1 MKDSYLKRLG
11 SSLLTGA
18 MILSCTM
25 SVLAASSVDNN
36 NNTATV
42 NDLINADIIDTS
54 KSGSISIYKYD
65 ITSAEAA
72 GAYTAG
78 ERTATGE
85 KDAGLEE
92 ILADYAVE
100 GVEFTYLR
108 CGEIETYSYTDSGS
122 EVEIVYE
129 IPDALRSILGLD
141 TADAV
146 DMSAAGVAVPCSRTD
161 VCHYTS
167 QQLNDNLKD
176 ILETDNISAKDE
188 LESYVINNHD
198 AVKMTLTD
206 KNGFT
211 GASDLELGLYLLVET
226 KVPEQVVG
234 TCNPW
239 FVSLPFTNEG
249 GSWNDSEGGQQW
261 LYDMI
266 CYPKNQTGNPTLDK
280 MVRNAHG
287 EAAEVPGEY
296 EDFSYLVYNKADS
309 AAGVEVGSD
318 TAFVDAR
325 DEYIYASTGT
335 ASEGDILDYI
345 LVSRLP
351 HIEDSST
358 YLTEYTFLD
367 TLSKGLTYNKDVKIA
382 FYNHADD
389 AKANNTEKAEAIW
402 TNDEFEQGYANI
414 LVNDEK
420 TGETTLTVRMTEK
433 GLALI
438 NDPHTGYADHYM
450 VVYYSV
456 TVNSDATVVLGDEGN
471 PNDVTLTWRRT
482 SDAYYNT
489 LEDKCEVYTF
499 GLNLTKSFSDNN
511 GDASKVQFKLYNTSD
526 AYYVVA
532 DEAEAGLYY
541 VTGKTASEDSATV
554 FSPAADGKLLINGI
568 EGDTYQLTEI
578 ATDNGY
584 SLLKDQITIVINSTS
599 EIIIPSVAGT
609 TGLEAATTAGQNI
622 DRNYAG
628 GIVDATGTNVS
639 VSKGDQ
645 ASETANGRTIGK
657 TAMYEGEKV
666 CAAATVDGVDAAMST
681 LDGSDHARVDISIL
695 NSRTFLLPQTG
706 GAGLYLVTILGVV
719 IAAFGCTMY
728 VKKKKEA

>member
-1 MKDSYLKRLG
+1 MKNNYLKKFG
-11 SSLLTGA
+11 TSLLTGA
-18 MILSCTM
+18 MILSCAM
-25 SVLAASSVDNN
+25 PVLAASSGDSG
-36 NNTATV
+36 NNTAV
-42 NDLINADIIDTS
+42 ANDLANADIIDTS

-85 KDAGLEE
+85 KDSDLEE

-108 CGEIETYSYTDSGS
+108 CGEIETYSYTDGGS
-122 EVEIVYE
+122 EIEVVYE

-141 TADAV
+141 TTDAV
-146 DMSAAGVAVPCSRTD
+146 DMSAAGVAEPCSRTG
-161 VCHYTS
+161 VYHYTS
-167 QQLNDNLKD
+167 QQLNDSLKD
-176 ILETDNISAKDE
+176 ILAADNIAAKDD
-188 LESYVINNHD
+188 LESYVINNNE
-198 AVKMTLTD
+198 AVKMALTD
-206 KNGFT
+206 RNGFT
-211 GASDLELGLYLLVET
+211 DVPDLELGLYLIVET
-226 KVPEQVVG
+226 KVPEQVTG

-239 FVSLPFTNEG
+239 FVSLPFTNESG
-249 GSWNDSEGGQQW
+249 NWNDSAGGQQW
-261 LYDMI
+261 LYDI
-266 CYPKNQTGNPTLDK
+266 VCYPKNQTGNPTLDK

-287 EAAEVPGEY
+287 ETAAVPGKY
-296 EDFSYLVYNKADS
+296 EDYSYLVYNQADS

-318 TAFVDAR
+318 KAFVDAR
-325 DEYIYASTGT
+325 DEYIYDSTGT
-335 ASEGDILDYI
+335 ASEGDVLDYI
-345 LVSRLP
+345 LVSKLP
-351 HIEDSST
+351 HIEDPST
-358 YLTEYTFLD
+358 YLTEYTFFD
-367 TLSKGLTYNKDVKIA
+367 TLSKGLTYNKDVRIA
-382 FYNHADD
+382 FYDHADD
-389 AKANNTEKAEAIW
+389 AKINNTEKAEAIW

-420 TGETTLTVRMTEK
+420 TGETTLTVSMTEK

-438 NDPHTGYADHYM
+438 NDPDTGYADHYM

-456 TVNSDATVVLGDEGN
+456 TVNSNATVILGDEGN
-471 PNDVTLTWRRT
+471 PNDVILTWRRT

-499 GLNLTKSFSDNN
+499 GLNLTKSFSDNS
-511 GDASKVQFKLYNTSD
+511 GDASKVQFRLYNATD

-532 DEAEAGLYY
+532 EEAEAGLYY
-541 VTGKTASEDSATV
+541 VTGKTASQDNATV
-554 FSPAADGKLLINGI
+554 FSPASDGKLLINGI

-584 SLLKDQITIVINSTS
+584 SLLKDQITIVISSTS
-599 EIIIPSVAGT
+599 ETIIPSVAGT

-645 ASETANGRTIGK
+645 ANETANGRTIGK
-657 TAMYEGEKV
+657 TAMFEGEKV

-706 GAGLYLVTILGVV
+706 GAGLYFVTILGIV
-719 IAAFGCTMY
+719 IAAFGCTMF